1 MSKMAPGGPKV
12 CSQPFWGSFGVKC
25 PPRAST
31 GHHGPPRVIDP
42 KRALSSDFRVGIG
55 PTASPSDSTV
65 AGGLGVA
72 GVGDYRTG
80 KSKMWSSLVP

>member
-1 MSKMAPGGPKV
+1 MN
-12 CSQPFWGSFGVKC
+12 CSYLFWGSFGVKC

-31 GHHGPPRVIDP
+31 RLHGPPQIIDP
-42 KRALSSDFRVGIG
+42 KRALSSEFRGGIG
-55 PTASPSDSTV
+55 STASPSDSTV